1 MRQKKVKYATPE
13 LLSAYGVNISPN
25 LIELDPNRKTY
36 LEIGSGKGQFIAAKA
51 LNHPEELWIA
61 MEMNINVCYRILE
74 KKNELK
80 LDNLMI
86 ILGDAENLDLYFESS
101 VLDGIYLNF
110 SDPWPKKRHHK
121 RRLTAPDFLS
131 TYQHILKEGAFIQF
145 RTDHADFFHDSI
157 ETMESAFDIM
167 DCNLDLPEST
177 YMTEYEVKKRQIGPI
192 YQLTGKVRKH
202 D

>member
-1 MRQKKVKYATPE
+1 MRQKKIKYATPE
-13 LLSAYGVNISPN
+13 LLSAYGVIINPNI
-25 LIELDPNRKTY
+25 IKLDPKRKTY

-51 LNHPEELWIA
+51 LNNPQELWIA

-86 ILGDAENLDLYFESS
+86 ILGDAEKLDLYFESS
-101 VLDGIYLNF
+101 VLDGIFLNF

-121 RRLTAPDFLS
+121 RRLTAPNFLS
-131 TYQHILKEGAFIQF
+131 IYQNILKEDAFIQF
-145 RTDHADFFHDSI
+145 RTDHTLFFQDSI
-157 ETMESAFDIM
+157 ETMEEVFDIM
-167 DCNLDLPEST
+167 DCNFDLPEST
-177 YMTEYEVKKRQIGPI
+177 YMTEYEVKKRQLGPI